1 MRETWVQSLG
11 REDPL
16 EKGMATHSSIL
27 AWKTPWSEEPGG
39 LQSMGSQ
46 KVGHNWANFTF
57 TFTFFSISKQRSSRP
72 FLGVCEE
79 KTFSEGDH
87 PLLILQIQLYVGR
100 CYSHLSPDEIHFLEP
115 NYNSIPTG
123 ISNSLYLIFCSLSLV
138 LFSLLCVLRL
148 GLPHHHRQL
157 HHPNHK
163 LPSACWLPCL
173 S

>member
-1 MRETWVQSLG
+1 
-11 REDPL
+11 
-16 EKGMATHSSIL
+16 MATHSSIL
-27 AWKTPWSEEPGG
+27 AWKTPWAEEPGR

-46 KVGHNWANFTF
+46 RVGHNWATL
-57 TFTFFSISKQRSSRP
+57 TFTFFSLSKQISLRP

-87 PLLILQIQLYVGR
+87 PLLILQIQPYVGR

-115 NYNSIPTG
+115 NYNSIPIG
-123 ISNSLYLIFCSLSLV
+123 ISNSLYLIFYSLSLV
-138 LFSLLCVLRL
+138 LFSLVCVLCL
-148 GLPHHHRQL
+148 GLPQQHHQL
-157 HHPNHK
+157 HHPHCK